1 MIMLNEANGI
11 QANLAQILFDGQKAV
26 TDQAMNQIKVQAQA
40 QVTLQQQQTA
50 MATVAMMTG
59 IGAKIDTV
67 V

>member
-40 QVTLQQQQTA
+40 QVALQQQQTA

>member
-1 MIMLNEANGI
+1 MSMLNAANGI

-26 TDQAMNQIKVQAQA
+26 TDQALKQVQVNAQA
-40 QVTLQQQQTA
+40 QVALQQQQTA

-59 IGAKIDTV
+59 VGTKVDTV